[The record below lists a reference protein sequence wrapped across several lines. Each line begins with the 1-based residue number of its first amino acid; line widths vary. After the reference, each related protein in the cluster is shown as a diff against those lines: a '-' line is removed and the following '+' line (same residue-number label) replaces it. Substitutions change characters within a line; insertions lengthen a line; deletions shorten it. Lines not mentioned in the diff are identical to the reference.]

1 MHEAWRQVIESFL
14 LCIYFFGAMFHDA
27 ITFSEKSSN
36 RHVKTDY
43 SQGFM
48 RVVACLGHVISM
60 GSGFLTALLLGT
72 GMIPA
77 DPAGLAAPHHVN
89 PIFPLGLIIWL
100 GTAIMDPISA
110 CCCEKKHIL

>member
-1 MHEAWRQVIESFL
+1 MRLGDKLLNLFSYVYIFL
-14 LCIYFFGAMFHDA
+14 VQCFMML
-27 ITFSEKSSN
+27 TFSEKSSN

-77 DPAGLAAPHHVN
+77 DPAGLAAPRHVN

-100 GTAIMDPISA
+100 GTAIMDPISV
-110 CCCEKKHIL
+110 CCCEKKLIL